1 MGRLDL
7 MIESERGR
15 RSTTT
20 TTRGRRR
27 SHSRSQDNDHNN
39 HVTNVYND
47 YDLYLSAKHG
57 SLDDFSRTLHRVS
70 TAERVPVGVILH
82 RLSPSGNTF
91 LHIAAKHGNEQLVAY
106 IASKDPSLMLIKN
119 SINGDTALHLAAKA
133 GNELTVKTLV
143 SQSQDVAGGEN
154 NNLLR
159 AKNERGNTA
168 LHEAL
173 VNGRDSIAL
182 YLIEKDP
189 EVSYYENKEGGSAL
203 YLAAKAGSAG
213 CVSLILNRLST
224 DGDRINE
231 LFNRKYSPIQ
241 AAIEGQKRDVLEAM
255 LKINPSLIKSR
266 DEAGRNPLHH
276 AAMLGH
282 LEDVR
287 YLLKQHPPNAT
298 ERDKN
303 GIFPI
308 HLASFKGNVQVISFL
323 LQDCPDPEEMLD
335 RDGCNILHIA
345 ARNGRCNVV
354 SYVLKS
360 PHLKG
365 LINMKEKHGN
375 TPLHLATVNWH
386 PKIVSALT
394 WDNRVDVTLVN
405 DKGMTALDA
414 ADYCMPDNPQFPQR
428 LTWAALKAGGTPH
441 SPIRKTIGRQSPKKS
456 SNKDNYKERVNTLL
470 LVATLVATIT
480 FAAGFTIPGGYD
492 TDTGM
497 ATMLRD
503 KGFNIFIF
511 CDAIAMYS
519 SIVVAVTLIW
529 AQLGDIKLA
538 LNALTF
544 AVPLLGIALCMMS
557 IAFTAGVFLVVSKL
571 RWLSTAVLV
580 MATVFLVIM
589 FIILVPMCGSHTS
602 SNRIVRYLSYYPFY
616 LLILASSS

>member
-20 TTRGRRR
+20 ATRGRRR
-27 SHSRSQDNDHNN
+27 SHSRSQDNDHSN
-39 HVTNVYND
+39 HVTNVNND
-47 YDLYLSAKHG
+47 YDLYLSAKNG

-91 LHIAAKHGNEQLVAY
+91 LHIAAKHGNEQVVAY
-106 IASKDPSLMLIKN
+106 IAAKDPSLMLIKN
-119 SINGDTALHLAAKA
+119 SFNGDTALHLAAKA
-133 GNELTVKTLV
+133 GNESTVKTLV
-143 SQSQDVAGGEN
+143 SESQDVAGGEN

-168 LHEAL
+168 LHETL
-173 VNGRDSIAL
+173 INSRDSIAI

-189 EVSYYENKEGGSAL
+189 EVSYYENKEGESAF
-203 YLAAKAGSAG
+203 YLAAKAGSAE

-241 AAIEGQKRDVLEAM
+241 AAIEGKKRDN
-255 LKINPSLIKSR
+255 I
-266 DEAGRNPLHH
+266 
-276 AAMLGH
+276 
-282 LEDVR
+282 
-287 YLLKQHPPNAT
+287 
-298 ERDKN
+298 

-308 HLASFKGNVQVISFL
+308 HLASFYGNVQVISFL
-323 LQDCPDPEEMLD
+323 LHDCPDPEEMLD
-335 RDGCNILHIA
+335 GDGCNILHIA

-360 PHLKG
+360 PYLKG
-365 LINMKEKHGN
+365 LINMKNKYGN
-375 TPLHLATVNWH
+375 TPLHLATMNWH

-414 ADYCMPDNPQFPQR
+414 ANHYMPDNPQFPQR

-441 SPIRKTIGRQSPKKS
+441 SPTRKTTIGRQDPKKS

-480 FAAGFTIPGGYD
+480 FAAGFTVPGGYN

-538 LNALTF
+538 LNALTL

-557 IAFTAGVFLVVSKL
+557 IAFTAGVFVVVSKL
-571 RWLSTAVLV
+571 RWLSTAILV

-589 FIILVPMCGSHTS
+589 FIILAPMCGSHTS